1 MNFVIGKTN
10 NKERGE
16 ILESTSLGIEAG
28 RYRAL
33 GLDAVP
39 QLDILDAE
47 TRFAVAVTG
56 RVLPFRVNRYVVD
69 ELIDWSRVPDDPIF
83 RLTFP
88 QPGMLDSAD
97 FRDLATLV
105 RRGAPAPEIA
115 DTVTRIRTALNPH
128 PAGQMDLNVPRL
140 DGRPLEGIQHKYPET
155 VLFFPGR
162 GQTCHAF
169 CSFCYRW
176 PQFVGDR
183 SLRFAAKDSRDLVR
197 YLGRHHEVSDL
208 LLTGGDPMVMK
219 AAHLA
224 EYLDPVLAAG
234 LDHVRSIRIGT
245 KALTYWPQRFV
256 TDPDADALLRL
267 LERLVASGRHV
278 AIMAHFN
285 HGRELEPAIA
295 REAIRRLRSTGAVI
309 RAQAPLL
316 RGINDDPAVWADLW
330 RTQVNLGIVPYYMF
344 VARDTGPRHYF
355 EVTLARAAAI
365 WRHAATQVSGLAR
378 TVRGPSMSCAPGK
391 VEISGIA
398 RIGEEKVFVLR
409 FLQARDPAW
418 AYRPFFARFD
428 AQAAWL
434 DALEPAQ
441 GEPRFFFEEGMEALR
456 RDSLPGELRPALV
469 NWQ

>member
-1 MNFVIGKTN
+1 LKT
-10 NKERGE
+10 
-16 ILESTSLGIEAG
+16 TDLGDEAG

-33 GLDAVP
+33 GLDGVP
-39 QLDILDAE
+39 QLEKLDAE
-47 TRFAVAVTG
+47 TRFAISVTG
-56 RVLPFRVNRYVVD
+56 RVLPFRVNRYVAE

-88 QPGMLDSAD
+88 QPGMLDGRD
-97 FRDLATLV
+97 FGVLAALT
-105 RRGAPAPEIA
+105 RRGAPAEEIA
-115 DTVTRIRTALNPH
+115 ATVERIRADLNPH

-140 DGRPLEGIQHKYPET
+140 DGRPLAGIQHKYPET
-155 VLFFPGR
+155 VLFFPSR

-183 SLRFAAKDSRDLVR
+183 SLRFAARDSADLVR
-197 YLGRHHEVSDL
+197 YLSRHHEVSDL
-208 LLTGGDPMVMK
+208 LLTGGDPLVMK
-219 AAHLA
+219 ASHLA

-234 LDHVRSIRIGT
+234 LDHVRTVRIGT

-256 TDPDADALLRL
+256 TDPDADDLLRL
-267 LERLVASGRHV
+267 LERLAASGRHV

-295 REAIRRLRSTGAVI
+295 REAIRRLRDAGATI

-330 RTQVNLGIVPYYMF
+330 RTQVSLGIVPYYMF
-344 VARDTGPRHYF
+344 VARDTGPRRYF
-355 EVTLARAAAI
+355 EVSLARAAGI
-365 WRHAATQVSGLAR
+365 WRHAVSQVSGLAR
-378 TVRGPSMSCAPGK
+378 TVRGPSMSCEPGK
-391 VEISGIA
+391 VEVSGIA

-418 AYRPFFARFD
+418 TYRPFFARFD
-428 AQAAWL
+428 PQAAWI
-434 DALEPAQ
+434 DDLEPAL
-441 GEPRFFFEEGMEALR
+441 GASCFFFEDEMEALR
-456 RDSLPGELRPALV
+456 RQAPPPGRAAAV